1 MSATLTDGPVRNRLF
16 DLWVPMIGGVLAV
29 KAIGLSDA
37 YFVGQ
42 LGEQP
47 LAAISFTFPIVMTLV
62 SLAIGLSAGASSV
75 LSRAIG
81 EDEDRSSQQAI
92 VLGALVMAAIVA
104 AALSVFGL
112 LLIGPLLQLMGAT
125 GENLSDARVYMT
137 IWFSGSL
144 FLVVP
149 IAINGLLRATGDGVS
164 PALLMSIIAV
174 VNIALNPVFI
184 FGFGAIDGFGMQ
196 GAAAATIVA
205 RGLAMIGAI
214 ALLSH
219 KGLLKLDARLLFQGL
234 KRWQEITRI
243 GLPASFSTSLSP
255 MALSIATAAVATLGS
270 AEVAAFGV
278 VTKIQSFAVVP
289 LLALS
294 SASAPLI
301 GQNSGANEI
310 NRSRRALIWCG
321 AISVFWSILI
331 AIGLFFGGEW
341 LVSMF
346 TESKAVTEAAALYLM
361 IVPLTYAGYG
371 IVISLSAGL
380 NGLGRSVQALAI
392 SGGRAM
398 LLLTP
403 AAYVGVLLGGFLG
416 LAIGTALAN
425 LTSGL
430 IAWLVVF
437 RNDLTAHKSE
447 DASFPDASECD

>member
-16 DLWVPMIGGVLAV
+16 DLWLPMIGGVLAV

-81 EDEDRSSQQAI
+81 EDEDQSKQQAI

-104 AALSVFGL
+104 LALSVFGF
-112 LLIGPLLQLMGAT
+112 LLIGPLLQLMGAA
-125 GENLSDARVYMT
+125 GENLADARAYMM

-149 IAINGLLRATGDGVS
+149 IAINGLLRATGDGIS
-164 PALLMSIIAV
+164 PALLMSAIAV

-184 FGFGAIDGFGMQ
+184 FGLGPFEGVGMQ
-196 GAAAATIVA
+196 GAAVATIVA

-214 ALLSH
+214 ALLWH
-219 KGLLKLDARLLFQGL
+219 KRLLKLDGQLLVHGL

-301 GQNSGANEI
+301 GQNSGANETD
-310 NRSRRALIWCG
+310 RSRRALIWCG
-321 AISVFWSILI
+321 TISIGWSIVI

-341 LVSMF
+341 LVGMF
-346 TESKAVTEAAALYLM
+346 TESAAVTEAAALYLM

-398 LLLTP
+398 LLLAP
-403 AAYVGVLLGGFLG
+403 AASIGVMLGGFVG

-425 LTSGL
+425 AASGL

-437 RNDLTAHKSE
+437 RHDLSTHESNN
-447 DASFPDASECD
+447 ASYPDAAECD